1 MGSLKPPDRAAAA
14 SKVEPG
20 IGEESGMVKI
30 HGTYEYD
37 DDDLTPGKKKEGGL
51 HQNLFDSDGKLR
63 GSARFTPDSPN
74 AKKRDRAADYS
85 DPGYEEE
92 YTRELTAAERRR
104 EIERNERAELAAQV
118 IAQLLTI
125 GVAKVKPHARRL
137 WREKARPAL
146 QAKWD
151 QRHRLRRANRQ
162 VPSAAPTVAEMRV
175 LVTEEIEEA
184 TTDYRQNMSSNEARA
199 RLMMAMVLRA
209 LSDEQLS
216 LVANADIVLDQGY
229 DELERRIA
237 ELPTEQ
243 VTYMLETLVADP
255 SSLENQLLD
264 LEQLLGL
271 PPSDGKTRQA

>member
-1 MGSLKPPDRAAAA
+1 
-14 SKVEPG
+14 
-20 IGEESGMVKI
+20 MVKI

-51 HQNLFDSDGKLR
+51 HQNLFDSDGKLK
-63 GSARFTPDSPN
+63 GSARFTPDNPN
-74 AKKRDRAADYS
+74 GKKRDRTPDDS
-85 DPGYEEE
+85 DSDYEEE
-92 YTRELTAAERRR
+92 GYSRELTAAERRR
-104 EIERNERAELAAQV
+104 EIERNERADFAAQV
-118 IAQLLTI
+118 IAQLLDI
-125 GVAKVKPHARRL
+125 GVAKMKPHAQRL

-162 VPSAAPTVAEMRV
+162 LPSAAPTVAEMRV
-175 LVTEEIEEA
+175 FVAEEIEEA
-184 TTDYRQNMSSNEARA
+184 TADYRQNMSSNEARA

-216 LVANADIVLDQGY
+216 KVANADIDLDEGY
-229 DELERRIA
+229 GELERRIA

-243 VTYMLETLVADP
+243 VTYMIETLVADP

-264 LEQLLGL
+264 FEQLLGL
-271 PPSDGKTRQA
+271 PPSDGRSAS